1 MADIPKVAG
10 RPETEEETQLG
21 RWFDQ
26 QTLAAPDIL
35 DAAARTLL
43 GLVTALIGTLFGVL
57 TVAADSLPAYM
68 GYPAIRSL
76 GVASVAALLAALTGA
91 LGVLM
96 PMRLEVSSHRLD
108 EQAQA
113 FARVLKR
120 KSRWLNVA
128 VIAFGLGVGALG
140 AVLVAAL
147 LLA

>member
-1 MADIPKVAG
+1 VADIPKLTG

-26 QTLAAPDIL
+26 QALAAPDTL

-43 GLVTALIGTLFGVL
+43 SLVTALIGTLFGVL
-57 TVAADSLPAYM
+57 TVAADPLPAYL

-76 GVASVAALLAALTGA
+76 GAVSVGALLAALTGA

-96 PMRLEVSSHRLD
+96 PVHLEVSSHRLD

-113 FARVLKR
+113 FARVLER

-128 VIAFGLGVGALG
+128 AIAFGLGVGALG

-147 LLA
+147 FLA